1 MGLEL
6 VLLCGVLALAYGL
19 WTVRSVLA
27 LSAGNPRMQ
36 EIAAAIQEGAGAYLN
51 RQYTTIAAVGAVV
64 FVLAVIFLGWQV
76 GVGYLL
82 GAALSGA
89 AGYVGM
95 YVSVGADLLNKK
107 AHRQELS

>member
-36 EIAAAIQEGAGAYLN
+36 EIAAAIQEGVGAYLN
-51 RQYTTIAAVGAVV
+51 RQYTTIAGVGAVV
-64 FVLAVIFLGWQV
+64 FILAIIFLGWQV
-76 GVGYLL
+76 GVGYLI

-95 YVSVGADLLNKK
+95 YVSVRANVRT
-107 AHRQELS
+107 AEAARNNP

>member
-36 EIAAAIQEGAGAYLN
+36 
-51 RQYTTIAAVGAVV
+51 
-64 FVLAVIFLGWQV
+64 
-76 GVGYLL
+76 
-82 GAALSGA
+82 
-89 AGYVGM
+89 
-95 YVSVGADLLNKK
+95 
-107 AHRQELS
+107 

>member
-1 MGLEL
+1 
-6 VLLCGVLALAYGL
+6 
-19 WTVRSVLA
+19 
-27 LSAGNPRMQ
+27 MQ

-76 GVGYLL
+76 GVGYLI

-95 YVSVGADLLNKK
+95 YVSVRANVRT
-107 AHRQELS
+107 AEAARQGLAQGLSVAFRWSSGSASSASPVTTPS